1 MDVTYNAGR
10 KTSKLRPPNTID
22 GEALQDTLEDYYD
35 PNTHTVTTYVNGNRI
50 TRSTD
55 SKGNITTTTEP
66 INKEVTKYEPPKD
79 LVKRMNGNNLRDIY
93 LVLSNKVTAKL
104 LQLMKEIQD
113 IEWGS
118 YIVYKTQI
126 PNDPMWEITED
137 NQEPIEIIIED
148 LVLIPQKISSG
159 HVEFM
164 EIEYPELMKDLIE
177 YKFSGYFTTGRLHS
191 HHTLG
196 AFHSGTDLGEFEKYF
211 SAGDKLLSI
220 VASFKNH
227 QAKQTFKNTD
237 LKAPNSVELL
247 MSCLDFHSMIGIPEV
262 SIEIPEIKN
271 SVELGIIR
279 QVALK
284 YYGDI
289 DPYIEEAEQFL
300 VRFKEMLE
308 KIKKTELSFII
319 MKYLGERNKFDE
331 NERRAI
337 RSELLS
343 NPVMLQGF
351 TALSQEFSTIYKK
364 HKSTAGLEERLKA
377 LIEPLAEE
385 LGIVKTVY
393 YTPPAKTG
401 YQANHYDKQSKVL
414 PRDSKDNYYW

>member
-1 MDVTYNAGR
+1 MSGKKLKPKAKKSNETYQKMSKEVIDIVKILRKMDKKDTVPLFTLIEDIYWEVIYENPKSLDDTISLKGWDNGDYMDVTYNAGR

-262 SIEIPEIKN
+262 SI
-271 SVELGIIR
+271 
-279 QVALK
+279 
-284 YYGDI
+284 
-289 DPYIEEAEQFL
+289 F
-300 VRFKEMLE
+300 
-308 KIKKTELSFII
+308 
-319 MKYLGERNKFDE
+319 
-331 NERRAI
+331 
-337 RSELLS
+337 
-343 NPVMLQGF
+343 F
-351 TALSQEFSTIYKK
+351 TL
-364 HKSTAGLEERLKA
+364 H
-377 LIEPLAEE
+377 
-385 LGIVKTVY
+385 
-393 YTPPAKTG
+393 
-401 YQANHYDKQSKVL
+401 NH
-414 PRDSKDNYYW
+414 